1 MNTRFSS
8 EYNNILHLMDLIL
21 TFPATSTVC
30 EQEVSHMKLI
40 KTDNR
45 TKLSEEVLS
54 NSILI
59 KLHSPPIGEFDPT
72 AAVKYQMELK
82 PRRPGCSTPI
92 ENKKRGLYSLLCVY
106 T

>member
-1 MNTRFSS
+1 
-8 EYNNILHLMDLIL
+8 
-21 TFPATSTVC
+21 
-30 EQEVSHMKLI
+30 MKLI

-72 AAVKYQMELK
+72 AAVKYWMELK
-82 PRRPGCSTPI
+82 PRRPGCSRSI